1 MSPKLNP
8 SWRAITGNAND
19 LERFSPA
26 RWVAIGQALN
36 LL

>member
-8 SWRAITGNAND
+8 SWRAITRHAND

-26 RWVAIGQALN
+26 RLVAIGQAFT